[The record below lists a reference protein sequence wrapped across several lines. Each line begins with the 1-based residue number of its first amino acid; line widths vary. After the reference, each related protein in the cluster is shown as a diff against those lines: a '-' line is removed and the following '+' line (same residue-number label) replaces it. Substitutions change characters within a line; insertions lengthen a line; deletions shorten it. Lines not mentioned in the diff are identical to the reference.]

1 MKIGDILDELNADF
15 VANALLQHNY
25 LPTQKEDKDELP
37 SVFTSKGFTVNVAQK
52 LINGK
57 RRKKDGFDTVE
68 YKLTRFNGVSRICS
82 IPHPAAYA
90 DLAVCIR
97 DNWNAINYISENE
110 NSVIRPRRHDDGR
123 IIIMDYESSVFRVRR
138 ELKSMFSRRFM
149 VRTDI
154 SNCFPTVYSHAV
166 PWALVGFPEAKKKKK
181 ERAEWFNQLDEKIR
195 WLKRNETQGVAIG
208 PATSNI
214 ISEIIL
220 ARIDEKM
227 RDASAYVRFIDDYTG
242 YFDTEDDARSFVRN
256 LEGELARYKLLLNAK
271 KTQIIELPQPLEDN
285 WITELTLRLP
295 KTNGTEKVP
304 RNEAIRYL
312 NFAVNLAKQSP
323 DGSVLKYALKSLL
336 KQTVD
341 DNAKMDVLHFALQL
355 CFHHPILIPVL
366 KGILK
371 DFSAED
377 IGEFTP
383 QLEELALQN
392 AIFHRS
398 DGMVWTLHFLA
409 LHKLDIEEKVV
420 EEVVKTR
427 DSMSL
432 LMIYTY
438 GNDNQKAQIVQIAT
452 ELINEGDN
460 FEIDQHWMLLYQLY
474 RDGRILNPYAGED
487 SFEIL
492 KDSGVSFV
500 EINESKAE

>member
-1 MKIGDILDELNADF
+1 MQIGEILNELNADF

-37 SVFTSKGFTVNVAQK
+37 SIFTSKGFTVDVAQK
-52 LINGK
+52 LINGN

-90 DLAVCIR
+90 DLALCIR
-97 DNWNAINYISENE
+97 DNWTPINYISENE
-110 NSVIRPRRHDDGR
+110 NSVIRPRQHDDGR

-154 SNCFPTVYSHAV
+154 SNCFPTIYSHAV
-166 PWALVGFPEAKKKKK
+166 PWALVGFPEAKKKKNN
-181 ERAEWFNQLDEKIR
+181 RAEWFNQLDEKIR
-195 WLKRNETQGVAIG
+195 WLKRNETQGLAIG

-227 RDASAYVRFIDDYTG
+227 RNSSAYVRFIDDYTA
-242 YFDTEDDARSFVRN
+242 YFDTEDGARKFVRE
-256 LEGELARYKLLLNAK
+256 LEDELGRYKLLLNSK

-295 KTNGTEKVP
+295 KTNGTDKVP
-304 RNEAIRYL
+304 RNEAIRFL
-312 NFAVNLAKQSP
+312 NFAVNLSKQSP

-336 KQTVD
+336 RQSVD

-355 CFHHPILIPVL
+355 CFHHPILIPIL
-366 KGILK
+366 KEILK
-371 DFSAED
+371 DFSPED
-377 IGEFTP
+377 IGEFTS
-383 QLEELALQN
+383 QLQELAIQN

-409 LHKLDIEEKVV
+409 LHKIGFEEKIV
-420 EEVVKTR
+420 EEVLKTQ
-427 DSMSL
+427 DSMPL
-432 LMIYTY
+432 LMIYIY
-438 GNDNQKAQIVQIAT
+438 GNDNQKATIVQTAT
-452 ELINEGDN
+452 EIIKGGEN
-460 FEIDQHWMLLYQLY
+460 FEIDQHWMLLFQLY
-474 RDGRILNPYAGED
+474 RDGKIPNPYMDED

-492 KDSGVSFV
+492 KNSGVSFV
-500 EINESKAE
+500 EIDEPATK